1 MHPSGPLWYCK
12 KMVYLDWAATT
23 PPLTSVLKE
32 MTDVASEY
40 FGNPSSLHK
49 EGQKANKKLDEIRR
63 RCADVLDC
71 EADELILTS
80 GGTESNNM
88 VISSLFTRRDKGR
101 IIVSGIEHPAIWNPV
116 QLLGKQGW
124 EVKVINP
131 GKDGLVKVE
140 KLIKLLTPDT
150 KMVLIMG
157 VHNETG
163 VIQPLQELIRTVRE
177 AEKSRPIHFH
187 SDLVQS
193 AGKIPLSLKELDLD
207 SASFAGHK
215 IQGPRGI
222 GLLYQKKPFAG
233 LYAGGGQEKGLRPGT
248 ENLAAAAGM
257 CTALELAIKGVEEHH
272 DKASLR
278 MQMLMTGIAAIKGVK
293 LLPEGRLENAGH
305 FSPWILNCAF
315 PPLPGEVLVRV
326 MDEAGYAISTGSAC
340 SSRKKS
346 RTRGLEAM
354 GVDPQTAFSSIR
366 ISQGPTTT
374 EEEMTGFLK
383 VLTEQ
388 IDQVGRALG

>member
-1 MHPSGPLWYCK
+1 MI
-12 KMVYLDWAATT
+12 YLDWAATT
-23 PPLTSVLKE
+23 PPLKKVLQE
-32 MTDVASEY
+32 MSDVAVDY
-40 FGNPSSLHK
+40 FGNPSSIHK
-49 EGQKANKKLDEIRR
+49 EGQKAHKKLEEIRT
-63 RCADVLDC
+63 RCAAALVC
-71 EADELILTS
+71 KPEELLFTS

-88 VISSLFTRRDKGR
+88 ILSSLINRRDKGR

-116 QLLGKQGW
+116 QMLGKQGW

-131 GKDGLVKVE
+131 GKDGLIKAE
-140 KLIKLLTPDT
+140 KLKKLLTADT

-177 AEKSRPIHFH
+177 AEENRPIHFH

-207 SASFAGHK
+207 SAAFAGHK
-215 IQGPRGI
+215 IQGPRGM
-222 GLLYQKKPFAG
+222 GLLYQKKPLAG

-257 CTALELAIKGVEEHH
+257 CVALEHAIKVVEDHLDE
-272 DKASLR
+272 ASLR
-278 MQMLMTGIAAIKGVK
+278 MQMLMTGISAIRGAK
-293 LLPEGRLENAGH
+293 LLPEGRMENASD
-305 FSPWILNCAF
+305 FSPWILNCSF

-326 MDEAGYAISTGSAC
+326 MDEAGFAISTGSAC
-340 SSRKKS
+340 SSNKKS

-354 GVDPQTAFSSIR
+354 GIDFKTAFSSIR
-366 ISQGPTTT
+366 ISQGPSTT
-374 EEEMTGFLK
+374 EDEIRAILK
-383 VLTEQ
+383 TLEEQ
-388 IDQVGRALG
+388 IKIVGRAVG